1 MKTLNFHIITKDFDS
16 DEGEKYLRDLI
27 NAAVLSSAD
36 VLQLRNKRIPAGG
49 IYRSAVFIKKTLESF
64 GKNKKK
70 PVLIINDRP
79 DIAYAAGAEGVHLG
93 QDDLPAAYVKK
104 MFPGLIIGV
113 SAENAG
119 QAVKAEKNGADYIGI
134 GPAYPTGS
142 KADAGALMTR
152 ETMKEICGAVNIP
165 AIAIGGINEF
175 NIKELAPAGVSGIAV
190 IGAVSNAANPAE
202 AAVKLRKNIDEY
214 LKNKGA

>member
-16 DEGEKYLRDLI
+16 DEGEKYLRDLV

-36 VLQLRNKRIPAGG
+36 VLQLRNKKIPAGG
-49 IYRSAVFIKKTLESF
+49 LYRSAVFIKKMLESF
-64 GKNKKK
+64 GKDKK
-70 PVLIINDRP
+70 PALIINDRP

-113 SAENAG
+113 SAENAE

-142 KADAGALMTR
+142 KADAGALMAR